1 MKFVLKVGIL
11 YRRYTLL
18 IRSIVTVGETNMETL
33 KQEAIGA
40 ISKLPESADIDDI
53 MYRLYVIDKIKKGQD
68 AVKEGETISVESL
81 KEEVK
86 SW

>member
-11 YRRYTLL
+11 YRRYTLV
-18 IRSIVTVGETNMETL
+18 IRSIVTVGETNMGTL

>member
-11 YRRYTLL
+11 YRRYTLV
-18 IRSIVTVGETNMETL
+18 IRSIVTVGETNMDTL

-40 ISKLPESADIDDI
+40 ISRLPESADIDDI